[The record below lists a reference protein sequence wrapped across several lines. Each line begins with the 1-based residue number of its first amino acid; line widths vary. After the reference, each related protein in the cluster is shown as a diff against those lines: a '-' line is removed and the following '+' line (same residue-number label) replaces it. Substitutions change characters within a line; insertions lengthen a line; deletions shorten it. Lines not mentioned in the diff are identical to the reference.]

1 MTKKRSRRN
10 PSFID
15 LEDLRYFCQEKG
27 FTEQDFFGILTSVV
41 KRTLEEKADRECSIE
56 VIIEEDRTVR
66 VFNLAK
72 VVISDEK
79 FLRLDDEVSSQISF
93 IPLRRARTVA
103 GARVKEGD
111 IVRDEVFL
119 RNLP

>member
-1 MTKKRSRRN
+1 MAKKRSRRS
-10 PSFID
+10 PSSID

-27 FTEQDFFGILTSVV
+27 FTERDFFDILTSVI

-72 VVISDEK
+72 VVISDER
-79 FLRLDDEVSSQISF
+79 FLTLDNEVYSQISF
-93 IPLRRARTVA
+93 LPLRRARLLL
-103 GARVKEGD
+103 GDRVKEGD
-111 IVRDEVFL
+111 LVRDEVFL